1 MDGLGELIGQAPVM
15 DALRAQIRHLIAR
28 ASPNRRLPPILLQ
41 GETGTG
47 KNLVARVIHR
57 AGPRGDGPLVDVNCA
72 AIPRDLLE
80 AELFGFERGAFT
92 DARQPKAGL
101 FQSAHGGTILLDEI
115 ALLSDAL
122 QAKLLNVIEE
132 RRVRRLGSTRS
143 EPVDISIIAATNE
156 DLVAAVRARRFREDL
171 YHRLAVV
178 TLRLPSLRERRDDI
192 PMLAEHFLTL
202 ACQDYGLPSKRL
214 TSRARAALCAHGW
227 PGNVRELANVMER
240 AVLLAETSHIDSD
253 MLDLLTEPAP
263 SQGAPVAA
271 APVPALDAQ
280 VESLE
285 REQVLHALEATRWN
299 VVRAAVRLGITRAMI
314 RHRMLK
320 YDLAAPSRPAR
331 RRRSPAVSAL
341 PLAAPAVALPPATLR
356 WEPRLVVLLMA
367 ILDSSNAEGTRA
379 QLDRNFALVVQKAE
393 SFTGRIEDVGASRV
407 VAAFGVE
414 PAEDAARRAALA
426 ALSIQNALARRIHT
440 ESGPAL
446 ACLAIH
452 ADHCRVGN
460 VGGRPQIDVDA
471 KRRMMTILGGLA
483 EHPAVNSIVVSP
495 QARSLL
501 DRRFEVED
509 TDLVDSAGTR
519 ALRVLGYQP
528 HRFGPRDHGAPLVGR
543 QVQLAALRG
552 RWDEASR
559 GRGQI
564 IALIGEPGIGKSR
577 LLHELRRAIGIIG
590 MTYLEGRGESY
601 AAGIPYSAIVDL
613 LKGYFHVD
621 DRDDPAA
628 IGDKVTTQ
636 LLAVD
641 HTPASDVA
649 PLLALLEAPVADPDW
664 PMLDPPRRRQRTLD
678 ALTRFVLRLSHMK
691 PTLLAVEDLHWS
703 DAETLAFL
711 DRLIMSA
718 PSAALMILVTYRPE
732 FTHGWGNRD
741 GYTQI
746 RLEALPVETAEA
758 LLHALLG
765 TDVTLDALK
774 RTLIDRTEGNPF
786 FLEESVRTLVETR
799 VLGGV
804 RGAYRL
810 ERELPAID
818 AAPTV
823 QAVLAARVDRL
834 PASAGRLLQTAAVI
848 GKQFS
853 LRLLRAS
860 VEIAQDEVVHD
871 LMTLQAAEFVYES
884 SGFPEA
890 EYSFK
895 HALTHEVT
903 YHGIPTESRH
913 ALHARIVEAL
923 EHLYPERLGEY
934 IEVLAHHAVR
944 GETWEKAVTYLR
956 EAGVKAFMRSANVDA
971 VAYFTRGL
979 EVVERLHEASR
990 DRHELSLLLA
1000 LGPAIQATKGLGA
1013 PEAERVFAR
1022 ARELSERRD
1031 DSAAAFQALWGQW
1044 MVSAGLSRIEPARQI
1059 GRDLLSV
1066 AGRAND
1072 RALELEAH
1080 HAMWATSFWL
1090 GELSAV
1096 RHHAEQGIT
1105 LYDPDQH
1112 RSLAFL
1118 YGGHDPGVCCRWLTG
1133 WNSSLLG
1140 YSVQAHE
1147 ACDAAIALAE
1157 RVAHPPTIAIAL
1169 AWVCGLHYFERNAPV
1184 TERYAQRLIDL
1195 SKEQNLPAWGAA
1207 ATIFHGWALTDAT
1220 KHAAIDEILDGL
1232 AAAQAAGTLMPI
1244 APLYKLVLADAYLQ
1258 RGAAEEG
1265 LRVIDETLAGMTVTG
1280 ERVWHSEFHRLKG
1293 ELLLVRSSSNHEA
1306 AETCFRQALEIAR
1319 VQGARSWQMRAATSL
1334 GRLLVRQN
1342 RAHSARQIVSDLYN
1356 WFTEGL
1362 ETADLRDA
1370 KRLLDEVSNTVG
1382 AMPPT

>member
-15 DALRAQIRHLIAR
+15 DALRAQIRHLIAH
-28 ASPNRRLPPILLQ
+28 ASPTRRLPPILLQ

-57 AGPRGDGPLVDVNCA
+57 VGPRRDGPLVDVNCA

-143 EPVDISIIAATNE
+143 EPVETSIVAATNE

-240 AVLLAETSHIDSD
+240 AALLAETSHIDSD
-253 MLDLLTEPAP
+253 TLELLTEPAP
-263 SQGAPVAA
+263 FQGAPV
-271 APVPALDAQ
+271 APVPALDTQ

-285 REQVLHALEATRWN
+285 REQVLHALESTRWN

-320 YDLAAPSRPAR
+320 YDLATPSRPAR
-331 RRRSPAVSAL
+331 RRRSAAGSGL
-341 PLAAPAVALPPATLR
+341 PPAAPAVALPPATPR

-367 ILDSSNAEGTRA
+367 ILDSSTAESTRA
-379 QLDRNFALVVQKAE
+379 QLDRSFALVVQKVE
-393 SFTGRIEDVGASRV
+393 SFTGRIEDVGASRI

-426 ALSIQNALARRIHT
+426 ALSIQNALERRMHT

-452 ADHCRVGN
+452 ADHCQVGN

-471 KRRMMTILGGLA
+471 KRRMMTILEGLA
-483 EHPAVNSIVVSP
+483 AHSAVNSIVVSP
-495 QARSLL
+495 QAHSLL

-519 ALRVLGYQP
+519 AFRVLGYQP
-528 HRFGPRDHGAPLVGR
+528 HRFGPRDHGAPFVGR
-543 QVQLAALRG
+543 QMQLAALRG

-559 GRGQI
+559 GRGRI

-577 LLHELRRAIGIIG
+577 LLHELRSAIGIIG
-590 MTYLEGRGESY
+590 MAYLEGRGESF
-601 AAGIPYSAIVDL
+601 AAGIPYYAIVDL

-621 DRDDPAA
+621 DRDDPAV
-628 IGDKVTTQ
+628 IGNKVTTQ
-636 LLAVD
+636 LLAID
-641 HTPASDVA
+641 HAPTSDVA
-649 PLLALLEAPVADPDW
+649 PLLALLEAPVADSSW

-678 ALTRFVLRLSHMK
+678 ALTRFVLRLSHVK

-746 RLEALPVETAEA
+746 RLEALPVENAEA

-765 TDVTLDALK
+765 TDVTLNALK
-774 RTLIDRTEGNPF
+774 RVLIDRTEGNPF

-834 PASAGRLLQTAAVI
+834 AAGARGVLQAAAVI

-853 LRLLRAS
+853 LRLLQAC
-860 VEIAQDEVVHD
+860 VEMTQDEVVHD
-871 LMTLQAAEFVYES
+871 LMTLQAAEFVYER

-934 IEVLAHHAVR
+934 IEVLAYHAVR
-944 GETWEKAVTYLR
+944 GETWEKAVTYLH
-956 EAGVKAFMRSANVDA
+956 EAGMKAFMRSANVDA

-990 DRHELSLLLA
+990 DKHELNLLLA

-1013 PEAERVFAR
+1013 LDAERVFAR

-1059 GRDLLSV
+1059 GRDLLRV
-1066 AGRAND
+1066 AGRTND

-1096 RHHAEQGIT
+1096 RHHAERGIA

-1118 YGGHDPGVCCRWLTG
+1118 YGGHDPGVCCRWFTG

-1157 RVAHPPTIAIAL
+1157 RVGHPPTIAIAL

-1184 TERYAQRLIDL
+1184 TQRYAQRLIDL

-1207 ATIFHGWALTDAT
+1207 GTIFHGWALTDAT
-1220 KHAAIDEILDGL
+1220 NDAAIDEILDGL

-1244 APLYKLVLADAYLQ
+1244 APLYKLALADAYRQ

-1265 LRVIDETLAGMTVTG
+1265 LRVIDETLAGMAVTG

-1319 VQGARSWQMRAATSL
+1319 GQGARSWQMRAATSL
-1334 GRLLVRQN
+1334 GRLLARQN

-1370 KRLLDEVSNTVG
+1370 KRLLDEVSNAVG